1 LQHLSLEVSLPFIS
15 LRNVT
20 KSFVGQMGRTSTAVS
35 GFSLDIEKGEFI
47 CLLGPSGC
55 GKTTVLGMLA
65 GFEQPTSGEIL
76 LDGKPVKGPS
86 RDRGV
91 VFQGEDS
98 LYPWL
103 TALDNVAFGP
113 RMAGKPVREWRERAF
128 EFLDLVGLTGQ
139 GDKYP
144 AELSGGMKQRIQIA
158 RALANEPKMLLMD
171 EPFGALDAQTR
182 AIMQQ
187 ELRKIWLATQ
197 SSILFI
203 THDVDEAILLGS
215 KIGVMT
221 AGPGGKLK
229 GIVPVDLA
237 GERNRKDPA
246 YTEIY
251 STVHDM
257 IREEVAKASRI
268 SAGVPA

>member
-1 LQHLSLEVSLPFIS
+1 MSLPFIS

-20 KSFVGQMGRTSTAVS
+20 KSFVGQTGRTSMAIS
-35 GFSLDIEKGEFI
+35 NFSLEMEHGEFL

-65 GFEQPTSGEIL
+65 GFEQPTDGEIL
-76 LDGKPVKGPS
+76 LDGKPVKGPA

-103 TALDNVAFGP
+103 TALDNIAFGP
-113 RMAGKPVREWRERAF
+113 RMAGKPTREWREQAL
-128 EFLDLVGLTGQ
+128 EFLSMVGLSGQ

-144 AELSGGMKQRIQIA
+144 SELSGGMKQRIQIA

-182 AIMQQ
+182 SIMQQ
-187 ELRKIWLATQ
+187 ELRRIWLATNT
-197 SSILFI
+197 SILFI
-203 THDVDEAILLGS
+203 THDVDEAIILGS

-221 AGPGGKLK
+221 AGPGGTLK
-229 GIVPVDLA
+229 GVVPVNLA

-257 IREEVAKASRI
+257 IREEVAKASQI
-268 SAGVPA
+268 SAGVPV